1 MPARDRPEP
10 PTDLDGDAQAA
21 LTRLEDRDPDRLR
34 AVGRY
39 LEELAAWREATGDG
53 AESADEDG
61 EAVGETA
68 ESTADGADA
77 DHEYPEGVPERA
89 EVTVKE
95 IAGTTYYYY
104 QWRDGD
110 RIESKTVQRE

>member
-1 MPARDRPEP
+1 MPTRDRPEP
-10 PTDLDGDAQAA
+10 PTALDDDVRDALA
-21 LTRLEDRDPDRLR
+21 RLEDRDTDQLR

-39 LEELAAWREATGDG
+39 LEELAAWREATGGEDER
-53 AESADEDG
+53 AETTDAIDE
-61 EAVGETA
+61 
-68 ESTADGADA
+68 SADGADA